1 MAKVTDLVI
10 LNPADKTRMYSVA
23 TGKGVPTDADD
34 VINTDIRKFPV
45 GSQYTDL
52 TDKNFYVRTAET
64 KASDDW
70 TIIGAS

>member
-23 TGKGVPTDADD
+23 TGKGVPTDVDD
-34 VINTDIRKFPV
+34 VINTDIRKFPA

-52 TDKNFYVRTAET
+52 TGKKFYVRTAET
-64 KASDDW
+64 KAAADW
-70 TIIGAS
+70 TVIGA